1 MTYNNLSKTKA
12 KELRALTTKKERDR
26 QGLFIVE
33 GEKCVLDLMD
43 YFSPIFL
50 IGTKNWFESHQE
62 ISNRYASEILVTD
75 SIGLKMISSLQSLPD
90 IIAIMKKHREDDKI
104 PVLDSKGL
112 YLLLDEIQDPG
123 NLGTII
129 RTCDWFG
136 IYDIFASKNT
146 VDVYGPKVV
155 QATMGSLSRVRVHYV
170 DLISLIE
177 TNKAI
182 KVIGTLL
189 DGCTLDTCDNLDS
202 GFLLMG
208 NEGRG
213 ISDELKAKIEI
224 PVTIPPVNPKT
235 HPDSLNVAIATAIIL
250 AKISSYRK

>member
-75 SIGLKMISSLQSLPD
+75 SIGLKMISALQSLPD

-104 PVLDSKGL
+104 PVLDPKGL